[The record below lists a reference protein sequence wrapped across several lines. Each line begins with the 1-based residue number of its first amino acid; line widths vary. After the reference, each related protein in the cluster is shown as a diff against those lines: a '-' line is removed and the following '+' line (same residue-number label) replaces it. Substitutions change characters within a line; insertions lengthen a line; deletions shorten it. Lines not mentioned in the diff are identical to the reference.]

1 MNREAIYSALFST
14 IQGIAITAGVKTI
27 GRRLVHWSDVPSSD
41 QPAIFQVQRHEDP
54 MPHKRGLPTEW
65 KLAADIYVYV
75 NTGQDPHASPAIMLN
90 PILDALDALF
100 PASSE
105 NIQTLGGLVSHCWI
119 AGRIETS
126 EGSLGSQE
134 VAIIPIEILAPI

>member
-14 IQGIAITAGVKTI
+14 IQGIAITAAVKTI
-27 GRRLVHWSDVPSSD
+27 SRRLQYWADVPLSD
-41 QPAIFQVQRHEDP
+41 QPAIFQIQRHEDP
-54 MPHKRGLPTEW
+54 IQKRGLPTEW

-90 PILDALDALF
+90 PILDALEALF
-100 PASSE
+100 PPTSE
-105 NIQTLGGLVSHCWI
+105 NIQTLGGLCSHCWI

-126 EGSLGSQE
+126 EGTLGPQE
-134 VAIIPIEILAPI
+134 VAIVPIEILAPI